1 MRKIPQP
8 LRGFTLVELLVV
20 IAIIGILVGLMLPAV
35 QAARESGRR
44 LQCANNLKQ
53 LSLAVASYTA
63 TNGCLPPGSTGK
75 MNAGGGFP
83 AGWGDP
89 NYGSGL
95 PWGHF
100 GWAAVILPQL
110 EQQNLYDTIDFNVPA
125 YAESI
130 PEGGSN
136 RGPSG
141 NVKNKPAASMQP
153 PFFVCPSARRVKPKT
168 QFKDYGMNGGT
179 GACCPERTQGG
190 MDGVGFVRS
199 AVKPATIRDGMS
211 NTFLFLEFAH
221 WAGHS
226 WVNPGD
232 GANQFFWVHHVSQGY
247 VTAAEHG
254 GAPPFAP
261 NTTIGNTRGAFSD
274 HIGGVQVTFCDGHT
288 GWISNHIDFKTYRA
302 MFTRRGNDIV
312 GTY

>member
-1 MRKIPQP
+1 MRHGPQP
-8 LRGFTLVELLVV
+8 VRGFTLVELLVV

-44 LQCANNLKQ
+44 LQCLNNLKQ

-63 TNGCLPPGSTGK
+63 THSAMPPGSTGK
-75 MNAGGGFP
+75 WNGNNSFPSGWSDPSHGG
-83 AGWGDP
+83 
-89 NYGSGL
+89 GL

-100 GWAAVILPQL
+100 SWSAVILPQL
-110 EQQNLYDTIDFNVPA
+110 EQQNLFDAIDFTVPA

-130 PEGGSN
+130 RENNGE

-141 NVKNKPAASMQP
+141 NVKNKAAASMQP
-153 PFFVCPSARRVKPKT
+153 PFFVCPSARRVKPKN
-168 QFKDYGMNGGT
+168 QFKDYGINHGT
-179 GACCPERTQGG
+179 GTCCPERTQLG
-190 MDGVGFVRS
+190 MDGVAWVRS
-199 AVKPATIRDGMS
+199 NTKTATIRDGMS

-221 WAGHS
+221 WGSHS
-226 WVNPGD
+226 WVNPNEGT
-232 GANQFFWVHHVSQGY
+232 NQFFWVHHVSQGY
-247 VTAAEHG
+247 VTCAEHDG
-254 GAPPFAP
+254 TPTPP
-261 NTTIGNTRGAFSD
+261 NSTYYNHRGAFSD
-274 HIGGVQVTFCDGHT
+274 HHGGVQVSFCDGHT